1 MKLGKAQLSN
11 IIQSGVFLGN
21 MMSNLGNESAKKNL
35 AVSLAKDVLPKL
47 ETIAVLA
54 VTDKFER

>member
-1 MKLGKAQLSN
+1 MKLSKAQLSN

-35 AVSLAKDVLPKL
+35 TVSLAKDVLPKL

>member
-1 MKLGKAQLSN
+1 MKLSKAQLSN